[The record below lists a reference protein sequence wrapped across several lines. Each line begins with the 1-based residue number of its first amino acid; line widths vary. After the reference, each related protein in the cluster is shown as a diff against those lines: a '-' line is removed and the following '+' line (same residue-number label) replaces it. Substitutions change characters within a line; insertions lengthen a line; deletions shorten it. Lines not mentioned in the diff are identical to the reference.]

1 MSEGEDYDKSST
13 MYSPEG
19 RIIQVEYAS
28 EAVKKGAP
36 ALGIKTVK
44 GAILAGVV
52 KTHSKLLESHEKVFK
67 IDDHI
72 GATSA
77 GYMSDSRYLIDRA
90 RVLAQ
95 SYRVTYN
102 ETIDVDVLAGR
113 IGIQMQRLTQEA
125 GTRPFGCALIFGG
138 VNEKAESEIVILDT
152 SGAITKTKAT
162 AVGANESKAMDL
174 LKAGYKDDMS
184 IEEMMKL
191 AVSTLREISEEL
203 EPEDIDIGIIDAET
217 KTFRMASSEE
227 MKKAWKK
234 K

>member
-1 MSEGEDYDKSST
+1 
-13 MYSPEG
+13 
-19 RIIQVEYAS
+19 
-28 EAVKKGAP
+28 
-36 ALGIKTVK
+36 
-44 GAILAGVV
+44 
-52 KTHSKLLESHEKVFK
+52 
-67 IDDHI
+67 
-72 GATSA
+72 
-77 GYMSDSRYLIDRA
+77 MSDSRYLIDRA

-113 IGIQMQRLTQEA
+113 IGNQMQRLTQEA

-184 IEEMMKL
+184 IDDMMKL
-191 AVSTLREISEEL
+191 AVNTLRGISEEL
-203 EPEDIDIGIIDAET
+203 EPEDIDIGIIDAKT
-217 KTFRMASSEE
+217 KTFKLASSEE
-227 MKKAWKK
+227 MKKVWKK